1 MIKPKVRTQATK
13 RRSSFSL
20 AKTLRS
26 GGIKMGINAMWT
38 GMTFC
43 EAIAISSKEMSTRY
57 FNPVDAAWLSW
68 P

>member
-1 MIKPKVRTQATK
+1 
-13 RRSSFSL
+13 
-20 AKTLRS
+20 
-26 GGIKMGINAMWT
+26 MWT